1 MQTKQTTDRERELVE
16 LERAFWDAMKQR
28 DGKLARELTDQT
40 CIVVGASGVGEVDR
54 AAIGT
59 MVEQAKWKLEK
70 FELSPNVHVR
80 MVGDD
85 VAIVA
90 YQVDEKLLVD
100 GKHEVLT
107 AYDSSV
113 WVRKQGRWVCV
124 LHTESLAGDPYGR
137 DRNKQQPRA

>member
-1 MQTKQTTDRERELVE
+1 MQTKETSDRKRELVD
-16 LERAFWDAMKQR
+16 LERAFWDAMKKR
-28 DGKLARELTDQT
+28 DGKLARDLTDQT
-40 CIVVGASGVGEVDR
+40 CIVVGASGVGEVER
-54 AAIGT
+54 GALGQ
-59 MVEQAKWKLEK
+59 MVEQAKWQIEK

-85 VAIVA
+85 VAILA

-100 GKHEVLT
+100 GKSETLT

-113 WVRKQGRWVCV
+113 WVRKLGKWVCV

-137 DRNKQQPRA
+137 DRMKQQPRA